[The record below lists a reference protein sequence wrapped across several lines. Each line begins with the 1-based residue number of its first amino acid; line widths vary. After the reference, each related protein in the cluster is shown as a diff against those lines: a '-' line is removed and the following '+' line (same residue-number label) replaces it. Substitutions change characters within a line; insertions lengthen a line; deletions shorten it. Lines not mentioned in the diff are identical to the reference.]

1 MWNVVWYSENR
12 EQQKD
17 LWNFIVLQLKG
28 ESGVRKRGE
37 EKLEKWRVK
46 NLCLKKCV
54 QSVIVVFLF
63 VLVFILVIVVIHHF
77 HVDHNA
83 PCLPPPPPQKILLNH
98 CPRFLLGRL
107 YWSPGEIWNNG
118 YANVFFGGG
127 GVGVNKV
134 LYGLCENGELWSFW
148 TLWSLWS
155 LLSTCS
161 SWLSWSF
168 WSSWLIIV
176 VFPWS
181 SFTVVGVKL

>member
-1 MWNVVWYSENR
+1 M
-12 EQQKD
+12 
-17 LWNFIVLQLKG
+17 
-28 ESGVRKRGE
+28 
-37 EKLEKWRVK
+37 
-46 NLCLKKCV
+46 
-54 QSVIVVFLF
+54 VFLF

-83 PCLPPPPPQKILLNH
+83 PCLPPPPPPPNFAQPLSSISLGTTVLI
-98 CPRFLLGRL
+98 PRRNLKQWLCKCFFL
-107 YWSPGEIWNNG
+107 
-118 YANVFFGGG
+118 GG